1 MRTTLSEPKLDTYPE
16 KNTDASDYLPYEGLY
31 DEGTSLLPNDDNY
44 DNHDMI
50 INAEVMLPH
59 NGEHM
64 QHE

>member
-1 MRTTLSEPKLDTYPE
+1 MEDMDET
-16 KNTDASDYLPYEGLY
+16 DYLPYEGLY
-31 DEGTSLLPNDDNY
+31 DKGTSELPNDDNY

-64 QHE
+64 

>member
-1 MRTTLSEPKLDTYPE
+1 MEDMDET
-16 KNTDASDYLPYEGLY
+16 DYLPYEGLY
-31 DEGTSLLPNDDNY
+31 DKGTSEPPNDDNY

-64 QHE
+64 